1 MIYILGDTYYIMS
14 NTIDWFEEL
23 EVELKDYA
31 SQATLNFSQRGTR
44 KY

>member
-1 MIYILGDTYYIMS
+1 MIYILGDTYYIMQI
-14 NTIDWFEEL
+14 IDWFEEI